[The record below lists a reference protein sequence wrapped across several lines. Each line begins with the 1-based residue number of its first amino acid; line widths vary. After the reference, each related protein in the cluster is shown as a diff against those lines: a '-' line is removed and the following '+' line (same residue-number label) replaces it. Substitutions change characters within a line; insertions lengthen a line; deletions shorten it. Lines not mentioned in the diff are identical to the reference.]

1 MENIIFEWES
11 IRIDS
16 FLTTHFWLSR
26 NFFHHIISQD
36 AILVN
41 WKKIKKSYLLQTGD
55 EISVLS
61 LERYIDQKELVKDFG
76 FVDIPIIFETQ
87 DYAVLNKPKWV
98 LSHPNSIWD
107 IKSPSIVGF
116 LYHHYKWSSFEN
128 FLRAGLI
135 HRLDKDTDGLMIVAK
150 SEKWLLHFRSL
161 FSQKSELKEI
171 TEKEAT
177 PLKKFYTA
185 RCHLSTEWKKF
196 LNQKYPI
203 VINEIVKPKIP
214 HVSEYKMWITK
225 ILWAKIDWNYANL
238 DIEILTW
245 RTHQIRYH
253 LSTHWLVICWDK
265 LYWKK
270 EDELMNLT
278 AYKLIFIDPDNNYKV
293 FEI

>member
-1 MENIIFEWES
+1 MENIIFDWQP

-16 FLTTHFWLSR
+16 FLTSHFWLSR

-41 WKKIKKSYLLQTGD
+41 WRKIKKSYQLQPGD
-55 EISVLS
+55 QISVLS
-61 LERYIDQKELVKDFG
+61 LERYVDQKEIVKDFG
-76 FVDIPIIFETQ
+76 FIEIPIIFETN

-107 IKSPSIVGF
+107 IKSPSVVGF
-116 LYHHYKWSSFEN
+116 LYHHYKNYSFEN

-135 HRLDKDTDGLMIVAK
+135 HRLDKDTDWLMIIAK
-150 SEKWLLHFRSL
+150 SEKWLKHFRNL
-161 FSQKSELKEI
+161 FSQKSESKEI
-171 TEKEAT
+171 WEKEAT
-177 PLKKFYTA
+177 PLKKFYRA
-185 RCHLSTEWKKF
+185 KSHLSLEWKKF
-196 LNQKYPI
+196 LEQKFPI
-203 VINEIVKPKIP
+203 VITEIVKPKIP

-225 ILWAKIDWNYANL
+225 ILWANMKKDFVDL

-253 LSTHWLVICWDK
+253 LSTHGLPIFWDK
-265 LYWKK
+265 LYWKR
-270 EDELMNLT
+270 EAENMNLT
-278 AYKLIFIDPDNNYKV
+278 AYKLIFIDPDDQYKV